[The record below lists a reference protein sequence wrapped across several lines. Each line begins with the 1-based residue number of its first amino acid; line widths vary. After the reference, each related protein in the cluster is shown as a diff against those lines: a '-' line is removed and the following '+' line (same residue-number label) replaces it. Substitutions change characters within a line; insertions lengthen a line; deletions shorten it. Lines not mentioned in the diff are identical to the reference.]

1 MRKLYSLLLLC
12 LIGTVSAWAETETVT
27 VATWDFTG
35 QTTAT
40 NLTAG
45 TASITENNTSCT
57 EASAPECCAGLYF
70 QNPTKW
76 KSYASKENGI
86 RNVDSGDRMC
96 IVPGLKANDVIT
108 ITCNGTDAINTT
120 KYTGT
125 ANSDK
130 TQITFTMEADGNF
143 YFKIVKAGGKIA
155 GVSVWPT
162 INSIVVTREVEA
174 GTCENPTYKISGVDG
189 AARKFT
195 LACTTANSTL
205 YYSTTELEAGAE
217 GWTKYTGEATTS
229 AGTIY
234 AYASA
239 GDANSEVIS
248 FATGAGSEITLN
260 APYANKTAYAD
271 GSYTVSIGSDQSTL
285 SIVPSTV
292 NYYYSIDGGAEA
304 QGTSVNV
311 PAGKTLTVYAAADGY
326 TNSANTV
333 CETSVRPTRLVKVW
347 NQDYTT
353 VTQATGTGA
362 CEVTIDETAAFTV
375 GERSFYNITGY
386 KANNENVTAELNP
399 NVGINTASHFY
410 LRCNSGNSGILKNA
424 NNGGTTGYIGIQN
437 LTPGQYIIITTNSN
451 PLSATEGCTDNLGMN
466 TTSEYIFQATAT
478 EASIFFQHGTY
489 NYVKTITVYNPT
501 EDITINSTGVSSYVT
516 TYALDFSDVEG
527 LTAMIAEDETEE
539 QIILRKVTEVPAGT
553 AIIVRGTPDQTYTVP
568 AGSCTEL
575 EGNLLQGSVTQGF
588 DVSTATMPVYALKNS
603 DGEFHHVA
611 STVVIPAKKAYLI
624 SHFDNAASAK
634 GFKVLGEEGEEATA
648 VSTVSAAESEKSA
661 KLYNAAGQLV
671 GAAYKGLVIDENGN
685 KYVR

>member
-12 LIGTVSAWAETETVT
+12 LIGTVSAWAATETVT
-27 VATWDFTG
+27 VKSWDFTG
-35 QTTAT
+35 QAT
-40 NLTAG
+40 DNGVTAG
-45 TASITENNTSCT
+45 TATITEASTTCT
-57 EASAPECCAGLYF
+57 EAATPACCEGLYL
-70 QNPTKW
+70 QNPTQW
-76 KSYASKENGI
+76 KSYKSKENGL
-86 RNVDSGDRMC
+86 RNVSSGDRMVL
-96 IVPGLKANDVIT
+96 IPNLKKNDVIVV
-108 ITCNGTDAINTT
+108 TCTNIEAINTT

-125 ANSDK
+125 DDATAK
-130 TQITFTMEADGNF
+130 TKTFTMEADGNF
-143 YFKIVKAGGKIA
+143 YFKIVKSGGKVDNVA
-155 GVSVWPT
+155 VWPT

-189 AARKFT
+189 TARKFT
-195 LACTTANSTL
+195 LTCNTPSSTI

-217 GWTKYTGEATTS
+217 GWTEYTGETTTS

-333 CETSVRPTRLVKVW
+333 CETSVRPTGLVEVW
-347 NQDYTT
+347 KQDYTT
-353 VTQATGTGA
+353 VTQTAGTGA
-362 CEVTIDETAAFTV
+362 CAVTIDETAAFTV
-375 GERSFYNITGY
+375 GETNFYNITGY
-386 KANNENVTAELNP
+386 TANNENVTAELNP
-399 NVGINTASHFY
+399 NVGINTASYFY
-410 LRCNSGNSGILKNA
+410 LRCNGGNSGILKNG
-424 NNGGTTGYIGIQN
+424 NSGGSTGYIGIQN
-437 LTPGQYIIITTNSN
+437 LTPGQYIVITTNGNS
-451 PLSATEGCTDNLGMN
+451 LSATEGCEDNLGMN

-501 EDITINSTGVSSYVT
+501 EDIAINSTGVSSYVT

-575 EGNLLQGSVTQGF
+575 EGNLLQGSVTEGF

-624 SHFDNAASAK
+624 SQFDNAASAK

-648 VSTVSAAESEKSA
+648 VSAVSAAEGEKSA